1 MRSMKAR
8 AVVSVMVLVVVMSV
22 SAGPRLASAV
32 DPTAATVKVWDTAT
46 PIPPSIS
53 LGMTPGESVED
64 PEGLTGHGT
73 SFPTVVTV
81 YARGTNP
88 GGPSGVSYWNPEGNV
103 FVWYG
108 KTMPGGYSLTMPVP
122 PSSGFPGG
130 VDINRGGG
138 PVLAGGAC
146 GGPFGAGEAGV
157 GGRAHEPFHPRP
169 AGADSFRSSAAAK

>member
-1 MRSMKAR
+1 MPGFTRLGHPDALDKYPDAR
-8 AVVSVMVLVVVMSV
+8 VTHA
-22 SAGPRLASAV
+22 RTLAS
-32 DPTAATVKVWDTAT
+32 
-46 PIPPSIS
+46 
-53 LGMTPGESVED
+53 SVED
-64 PEGLTGHGT
+64 PDGLTGHGT

-146 GGPFGAGEAGV
+146 RASFGAGDV
-157 GGRAHEPFHPRP
+157 WGGGEQKEPLYVHLS
-169 AGADSFRSSAAAK
+169 GTDCFRSFSTGNG